1 MTAHHQR
8 VSPLPSP
15 AGPHLG
21 SPCPPIL
28 TLQAG
33 LGQLLPTSRL
43 RQSEVKGKLGWRWG
57 GAGLPSRQQSWQGA
71 TVAAFLSWAATQQR
85 HKLDPLPAPPLL
97 LRAGSRSAHKPTHVT
112 RVLSPLLLHTALL
125 TAGRTGPT
133 ACAPPGTGRGP
144 GLRGSR
150 LPRPA
155 RPSLRKSRKFGWS
168 NRATAPGPPR
178 PRLLL
183 PRPATPPPLPHRPSP
198 PLPRP
203 LPKAPPSPV
212 PSPAPP
218 RPAPSTPL
226 PSPAP
231 LALPLPHRPRPLSQT
246 LRHLPRRSDRGR
258 GSGRVRWAPQRHSS
272 PPPGRRPS
280 GAPGIASAP
289 QDTTPTAGG
298 LGPRRARREARRS
311 PARACGATWRPRES
325 RDPGRGPVLTRG
337 CRPSD
342 ERY

>member
-43 RQSEVKGKLGWRWG
+43 RQSEVKGKLGWWWG

-133 ACAPPGTGRGP
+133 TCAPPGTGRGP

-150 LPRPA
+150 LLRPA

-183 PRPATPPPLPHRPSP
+183 PRPATPP
-198 PLPRP
+198 
-203 LPKAPPSPV
+203 
-212 PSPAPP
+212 
-218 RPAPSTPL
+218 
-226 PSPAP
+226 
-231 LALPLPHRPRPLSQT
+231 QI
-246 LRHLPRRSDRGR
+246 GR
-258 GSGRVRWAPQRHSS
+258 AHV
-272 PPPGRRPS
+272 
-280 GAPGIASAP
+280 
-289 QDTTPTAGG
+289 
-298 LGPRRARREARRS
+298 
-311 PARACGATWRPRES
+311 
-325 RDPGRGPVLTRG
+325 
-337 CRPSD
+337 
-342 ERY
+342 